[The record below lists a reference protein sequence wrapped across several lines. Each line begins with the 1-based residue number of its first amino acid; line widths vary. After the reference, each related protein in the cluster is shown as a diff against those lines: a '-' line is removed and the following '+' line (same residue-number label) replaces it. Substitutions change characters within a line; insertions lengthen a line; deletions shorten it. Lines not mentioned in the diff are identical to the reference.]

1 MLMPYLVLT
10 SVTQQIA
17 DTVVDEMN
25 RLYALFMA
33 RNPGYHG
40 NVSVVGHSLGEF

>member
-1 MLMPYLVLT
+1 M
-10 SVTQQIA
+10 QQIA

-25 RLYALFMA
+25 RLYALFMT

-40 NVSVVGHSLGEF
+40 NVSVVGHSLGEYGKK